1 MPVLQQTIELYPF
14 RDQKDEYIEGSECS
28 NLGLI
33 STNSPSS
40 LISLANLLELAEF
53 EERADTNSL
62 ELAEFE
68 ERADT
73 NSPSSLIS
81 LANLLELADFEE
93 GESNSSK
100 FAEFVDEV
108 TRTGEV
114 KGTRFA
120 PP

>member
-1 MPVLQQTIELYPF
+1 MSLSSAEN
-14 RDQKDEYIEGSECS
+14 EGLECS

-33 STNSPSS
+33 CTDSPSS

-53 EERADTNSL
+53 EKRA
-62 ELAEFE
+62 
-68 ERADT
+68 
-73 NSPSSLIS
+73 
-81 LANLLELADFEE
+81 
-93 GESNSSK
+93 ESNSSE

-114 KGTRFA
+114 KGHKFA

>member
-28 NLGLI
+28 SPGLI

-40 LISLANLLELAEF
+40 LISLANLLELAKF
-53 EERADTNSL
+53 EERA
-62 ELAEFE
+62 
-68 ERADT
+68 
-73 NSPSSLIS
+73 
-81 LANLLELADFEE
+81 
-93 GESNSSK
+93 ESNSSE

-114 KGTRFA
+114 KGHKFA

>member
-40 LISLANLLELAEF
+40 LISLANLLELAK
-53 EERADTNSL
+53 
-62 ELAEFE
+62 FE

-81 LANLLELADFEE
+81 LANLLELAKFEE
-93 GESNSSK
+93 RAESNSSE

-114 KGTRFA
+114 KGHKFA

>member
-1 MPVLQQTIELYPF
+1 MSIYNSC
-14 RDQKDEYIEGSECS
+14 DQKDEYIEGSECS
-28 NLGLI
+28 NPGLI

-53 EERADTNSL
+53 EKRA
-62 ELAEFE
+62 
-68 ERADT
+68 
-73 NSPSSLIS
+73 
-81 LANLLELADFEE
+81 
-93 GESNSSK
+93 ESNSSE

-114 KGTRFA
+114 KGHKFA